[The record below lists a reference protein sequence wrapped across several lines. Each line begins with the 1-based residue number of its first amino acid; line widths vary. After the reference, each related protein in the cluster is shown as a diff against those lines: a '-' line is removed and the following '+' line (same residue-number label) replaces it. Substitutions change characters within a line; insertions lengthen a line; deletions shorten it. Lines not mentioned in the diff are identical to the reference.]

1 MLLLLAACAA
11 PPAPAPAPVA
21 RPAPPVVAPPSSPPI
36 AVEVDPLVDYIDKVR
51 RQIRGNMLYRS
62 KSGNPEAMF
71 EITLRPDLSIASVKR
86 VRASNDAAFDR
97 AVQRAIEKMRRYPAL
112 PAGVDFSQFAKH
124 KIKYR
129 LHENR

>member
-1 MLLLLAACAA
+1 MLLLLAACAT
-11 PPAPAPAPVA
+11 PPAPAPAAKAPVPVA
-21 RPAPPVVAPPSSPPI
+21 APQPAVPAAAP
-36 AVEVDPLVDYIDKVR
+36 VDPLPDYIDKVR

-71 EITLRPDLSIASVKR
+71 EISLRPDMSIVSVKR
-86 VRASNDAAFDR
+86 IRASGDAAFDR
-97 AVQRAIEKMRRYPAL
+97 AVQRAIEKMRKYPPL
-112 PAGVDFSQFAKH
+112 PAGVEFSLFEKH